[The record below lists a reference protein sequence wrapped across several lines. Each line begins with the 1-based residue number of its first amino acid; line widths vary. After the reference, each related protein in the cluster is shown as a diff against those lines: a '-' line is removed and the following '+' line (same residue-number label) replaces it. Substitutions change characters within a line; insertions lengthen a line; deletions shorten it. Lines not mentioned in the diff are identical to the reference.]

1 MKEVQQRNDVGSMQ
15 EVLRRRLSA
24 YSEER
29 AGFSTLPD
37 LILVDG
43 GAGQVAAA
51 EAVLHEKGI
60 YLPVY
65 GMVKDDKH
73 RTRSLIG
80 SFTEG
85 SASVIDNRNNYK
97 EFVLK
102 EHIELWRF
110 ISAIQNEAHRFA
122 ITHNRNMTK
131 KRYRLSELDN
141 IPSIGEKK
149 KFTLLKHF
157 GSLSAIRNA
166 TENDLLA
173 IKGINKINAKNI
185 YEHFHKSKEDK

>member
-1 MKEVQQRNDVGSMQ
+1 M
-15 EVLRRRLSA
+15 LRRRLSA
-24 YSEER
+24 YSENK
-29 AGFSTLPD
+29 AGFTNLPD

-51 EAVLHEKGI
+51 EAILREKGI
-60 YLPVY
+60 NIPIY

-80 SFTEG
+80 NFADGMS
-85 SASVIDNRNNYK
+85 SVIDNRNNYK

-122 ITHNRNMTK
+122 ITQNRNMTK

-141 IPSIGEKK
+141 IPSVGEKK

-157 GSLSAIRNA
+157 GSLAAIRNA

-173 IKGINKINAKNI
+173 VKGISKTNAKNI
-185 YEHFHKSKEDK
+185 YEYFHKSKEDK